1 MSSQLKSKMSS
12 QLKTQEKSEEKTK
25 KSVAIVTAGNSVTR
39 VNHWIG
45 AVKEKQIVCCNAFSC
60 QQMNDMKCQLYLT
73 GCKDFSRV

>member
-25 KSVAIVTAGNSVTR
+25 KSVAIVTAGNSVIR

-45 AVKEKQIVCCNAFSC
+45 TVKEK
-60 QQMNDMKCQLYLT
+60 
-73 GCKDFSRV
+73 